1 MEGASSQGRR
11 WERERTRW
19 DAVRREGESVDEGD
33 GDEGRVP
40 AGEELSPLSPLSPRC
55 PHVHSSHPV
64 PGRVP
69 AAVPCLQ
76 LCQAALAGRAL
87 PASLPRSH

>member
-19 DAVRREGESVDEGD
+19 DAVRREGERVDEGE

-40 AGEELSPLSPLSPRC
+40 AGEELSPLSPRRPQ
-55 PHVHSSHPV
+55 VHSSHRV

-87 PASLPRSH
+87 PASLPRIH